1 MREVLAVLKKE
12 AISELRGRHGLYMA
26 FLFSIVAAF
35 ALGMA
40 TALERPPAS
49 TAAVLLMI
57 LLLFSSIASLSR
69 TFVLEEEQG
78 TADLLRVLGNP
89 VAVFIGKLLYNLLL
103 LIVITI
109 VAVPALIL
117 FAGLNVADPMLL
129 MISLAFGCAGLA
141 AVVSFCGAL
150 ASRSRS
156 RATLSGVIS
165 VPVLLPW
172 VWMGLNAFRA
182 ALGDVAVQPWAS
194 AVGLLGM
201 ALVFGSVGPLLYAV
215 VWRR

>member
-1 MREVLAVLKKE
+1 MREVLAIVGKE
-12 AISELRGRHGLYMA
+12 AVSEMRGKHGIYMA

-57 LLLFSSIASLSR
+57 LLLFSSLSSLSR

-78 TADLLRVLGNP
+78 TGDLLRMLGDP
-89 VAVFIGKLLYNLLL
+89 VAVFVGKMVYNFLL
-103 LIVITI
+103 LIILTA

-117 FAGLNVADPMLL
+117 FAGLGVSDPILL
-129 MISLAFGCAGLA
+129 LVSLLFGCAGLA
-141 AVVSFCGAL
+141 AAVSFCGAL

-172 VWMGLNAFRA
+172 VWMGLNAFRG
-182 ALGDVAVQPWAS
+182 ALGDVVVQAWAS
-194 AVGLLGM
+194 ATGLLGM
-201 ALVFGSVGPLLYAV
+201 ALVFGGIGPVLYAA

>member
-1 MREVLAVLKKE
+1 VREAIAVLKKE
-12 AISELRGRHGLYMA
+12 VVSELRGRHGLYMA

-40 TALERPPAS
+40 SSLEPPPAS
-49 TAAVLLMI
+49 TGSVLIMI
-57 LLLFSSIASLSR
+57 LLLFSSISSLAR

-78 TADLLRVLGNP
+78 TGDLLRMLGDP
-89 VAVFIGKLLYNLLL
+89 VAVFTGKMIYNFFLL
-103 LIVITI
+103 LIVTA

-117 FAGLNVADPMLL
+117 FAGFSVSDPLL
-129 MISLAFGCAGLA
+129 LVVSLLFACAGLA
-141 AVVSFCGAL
+141 AAVSFCGAL

-165 VPVLLPW
+165 TPVLLPW

-201 ALVFGSVGPLLYAV
+201 ALVFGSIGPLLYSAV
-215 VWRR
+215 WKR